1 MKKETPVLK
10 YAAILMIV
18 FGAVEAAV
26 GIRGFFE
33 ISALHEAA
41 AELQLANPIPVL
53 ITSGIFTMLIAVS
66 ELIAGI
72 LGYFYR
78 ARPAKAAACLVCGF
92 ISLSLAV
99 LSDGYALFFYPAGF
113 SMLTL
118 PLDLI
123 LPIIYLVGA
132 YQHQKRNKPSKSP
145 SEKRELPISGS
156 AASDDTQ
163 STKGDTK

>member
-26 GIRGFFE
+26 GISGFFE

-99 LSDGYALFFYPAGF
+99 LSDGYALFFYPAGR
-113 SMLTL
+113 SYSAHHISCWRIPASKTEQTVQI
-118 PLDLI
+118 PLRKK
-123 LPIIYLVGA
+123 GTA
-132 YQHQKRNKPSKSP
+132 YKR
-145 SEKRELPISGS
+145 LGS
-156 AASDDTQ
+156 I
-163 STKGDTK
+163 